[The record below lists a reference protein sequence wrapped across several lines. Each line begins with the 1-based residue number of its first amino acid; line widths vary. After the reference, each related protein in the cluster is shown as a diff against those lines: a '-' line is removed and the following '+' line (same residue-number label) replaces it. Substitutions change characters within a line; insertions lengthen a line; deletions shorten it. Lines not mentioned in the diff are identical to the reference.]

1 MDEIQVRT
9 VPLRELARHVSEAY
23 GVTTADLVSERLT
36 GEIVRARLC
45 LYWLARRHTLHSY
58 PTIGRV
64 LRRDH
69 STVLS
74 GQRKHAARMQS
85 DPQAARLT
93 FEIEARISE
102 VTA

>member
-1 MDEIQVRT
+1 MEAIEVRT
-9 VPLRELARHVSEAY
+9 VPLRELARHVSKAY
-23 GVTTADLVSERLT
+23 GVSTADLISQRLT

-45 LYWLARRHTLHSY
+45 LYYLARRHTLHSY
-58 PTIGRV
+58 PAIGRV

-69 STVLS
+69 TTVLT

>member
-9 VPLRELARHVSEAY
+9 VPLRELARHVCDAY

-58 PTIGRV
+58 PAIGRV

-85 DPQAARLT
+85 DPLAARIT
-93 FEIEARISE
+93 SEIEAKICD
-102 VTA
+102 AAP